1 MLQKLDKILTTVEE
15 FIMVAGLFSASIIL
29 FVNIVLRYVFLAG
42 LHWAEEFVRFAIMW
56 IVFIGSSA
64 VARRGDH
71 LSVSALVDNVSPK
84 TRKIMTGFTFL
95 FTILFTGFMAVFG
108 WELTMKFKEM
118 GQVSPSLMLPKYL
131 IYISI
136 PIGGALMTL
145 RFILFFVK
153 KMLPEESRREA
164 KK

>member
-15 FIMVAGLFSASIIL
+15 FIMVAGLLSASIVL

-64 VARRGDH
+64 VARRGEH
-71 LSVSALVDNVSPK
+71 LSVSALVDSVSPK
-84 TRKIMTGFTFL
+84 TRKIIMALAFL

-108 WELTMKFKEM
+108 WKLTMTIKQT
-118 GQVSPSLMLPKYL
+118 GQVSPSMMLPKYL

-136 PIGGALMTL
+136 PLGGALMTL
-145 RFILFFVK
+145 RFIQFFVQQ
-153 KMLPEESRREA
+153 MLPGKPQREA